1 MICPTKLLVIGGWL
15 RDRIA
20 DKTAGL
26 VDTTGILASITDIL
40 SSLTILGSTTSH
52 FVLGQIPFAP
62 LQSL

>member
-26 VDTTGILASITDIL
+26 VDTTGILAREIRIQIIMPRQTPSI
-40 SSLTILGSTTSH
+40 
-52 FVLGQIPFAP
+52 
-62 LQSL
+62 